1 MGLFGER
8 QDGGIDRRAA
18 LGGIPVLMPGV
29 ELEDGDDGRITAV
42 VHLKRPD
49 GFLARFMHPV
59 SSRRI
64 RLDEIGSFV
73 LSRIDGR
80 RTVMELIECF
90 VGRYRINRREAE
102 LSVAEFLK
110 SLVRRNVI
118 AIGIRKA

>member
-1 MGLFGER
+1 M
-8 QDGGIDRRAA
+8 
-18 LGGIPVLMPGV
+18 LMPGV

-118 AIGIRKA
+118 AIGDRKSTRLNSSHPTTSRMPSSA